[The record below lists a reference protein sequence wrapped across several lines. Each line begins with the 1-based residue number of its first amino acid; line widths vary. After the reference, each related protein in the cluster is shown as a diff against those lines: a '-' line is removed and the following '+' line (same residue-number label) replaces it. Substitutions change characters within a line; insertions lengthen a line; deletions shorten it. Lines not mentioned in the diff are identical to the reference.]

1 MEEMK
6 EKGEG
11 HRQGGTREEPIMEKG
26 KYHWGHLQ
34 TKARTG
40 AAVMRLLHYARNATH
55 LRAKLEKLLLP

>member
-1 MEEMK
+1 MK

-34 TKARTG
+34 TKARAG
-40 AAVMRLLHYARNATH
+40 AAVRRLLPYARKARN
-55 LRAKLEKLLLP
+55 